1 VDEGLRRFD
10 VRMDRVRGLAATT
23 RRLWRRI
30 VHRFLLQQFGDGR
43 VDLSVIKLE
52 AVRRFVA
59 GQSARYSSP
68 GGIATLI
75 SA

>member
-1 VDEGLRRFD
+1 VDEGLLRFD